1 MKILYAAFEATP
13 FMKTGGLG
21 DVAGSLPRALL
32 SAGVDAR
39 LIMPKFDTIPDEY
52 KSRMTHV
59 ADFYMNLS
67 WRHQYCGIETLT
79 LDGVV
84 CYFIDNEYYFKRP
97 QPYGYYD
104 DGERIA
110 FFAKAVLDC
119 IPHLPDFV
127 PDIIHCNDW
136 HTALTPVYLKNRS
149 RTGVYQNIKTVFT
162 IHNLKFQGLF
172 SRACTGD
179 VLGLSDEEA
188 EHAGLFC
195 SEGLN
200 YLKGGVC
207 CSDAL
212 TTVSPSYADEICTAF
227 YGEKLDDVF
236 RGRRH
241 LLHGI
246 LNGIDT
252 SVYDPQSDPMI
263 AAHYSV
269 DDISG
274 KAANKAALQKRLGLK
289 KRARTPLLAVVSR
302 LTEQKGFDLV
312 LHIMR
317 ELMQESVQLV
327 VLGVGDEKY
336 ERAFRQLAEEMP
348 DKVSANICFDDA
360 LSHLIYAG
368 ADMVLVPSLFEPCGL
383 SQMFAMRYGALP
395 VVRETG
401 GLRDSV
407 EPYNKYEHT
416 GTGFSFANYNAH
428 ELLFTLKDAMTL
440 YHRRRAEW
448 EAMVLR
454 AMNKD
459 FSWGASAKQYMD
471 LYTELLK

>member
-1 MKILYAAFEATP
+1 MKILYAAFEAAP

-21 DVAGSLPRALL
+21 DVAGSLPKALVNEG
-32 SAGVDAR
+32 ADVR
-39 LIMPKFDTIPDEY
+39 LIMPKFDSIPEMY
-52 KSRMTHV
+52 KSQMTHV
-59 ADFYMNLS
+59 ADFYMDLS
-67 WRHQYCGIETLT
+67 WRHQYCGIETLV
-79 LDGVV
+79 LDGVT

-136 HTALTPVYLKNRS
+136 HTALTPVYLKTRS

-162 IHNLKFQGLF
+162 IHNLKFQGQF
-172 SRACTGD
+172 SRWCTGD

-195 SEGLN
+195 ADGLN

-212 TTVSPSYADEICTAF
+212 TTVSPSYAEEICTAF

-236 RGRRH
+236 RSRKH
-241 LLHGI
+241 LLRGI

-252 SVYDPQSDPMI
+252 SIYDPQSDAMI
-263 AAHYSV
+263 HKHYSA

-289 KRARTPLLAVVSR
+289 KRARTPLIGIVSR
-302 LTEQKGFDLV
+302 LTEQKGLDLV
-312 LHIMR
+312 LHIIR
-317 ELMQESVQLV
+317 EFMEDSVQFV

-336 ERAFRQLAEEMP
+336 ERAFRQLAADMP
-348 DKVSANICFDDA
+348 DKFAAGIYFDEE

-368 ADMVLVPSLFEPCGL
+368 ADMILVPSLFEPCGL

-428 ELLFTLKDAMTL
+428 ELLFTLKDAVTL
-440 YHRRRAEW
+440 YHKNRAEW
-448 EAMVLR
+448 EAMVVR

-459 FSWGASAKQYMD
+459 FSWSASAKQYIDM
-471 LYTELLK
+471 YTELLK